1 MNSGILEIQSLAL
14 AQGLTLDP
22 SLLKNYPLDTWFWS
36 IHHRIIVEQLN
47 EPLANRIACILTN
60 KPVNERAVRLAAL
73 RPVKDAKACATHAKA
88 CAKAYATCDKARA
101 TCAKAYAKACAK
113 ARATYAK
120 AYATCDKARA
130 THDKALLA
138 LWAQE
143 YPDHPKWGISGLVL
157 PE

>member
-22 SLLKNYPLDTWFWS
+22 SLLKDYPLGTYFWAV
-36 IHHRIIVEQLN
+36 HHQTIFEPLT
-47 EPLANRIACILTN
+47 EPLANRIEYILTD
-60 KPVNERAVRLAAL
+60 KAANERAVRLAAL
-73 RPVKDAKACATHAKA
+73 RPVKDAKACDKA
-88 CAKAYATCDKARA
+88 CATYD
-101 TCAKAYAKACAK
+101 K

-120 AYATCDKARA
+120 ARAKAYDKAYDKACA